1 MFRLLGAEDL
11 RKAVAGL
18 RRMEDRPR
26 DVDWQKIEYE
36 ASRGKACMGEPCA
49 VSDRGEAERL
59 YRRGLRLEYFT
70 LAYNLLEAAASIGFG
85 LRAGSIALVGFGL
98 DSVVESLSGLVLV
111 WRLRMHGKVSGEEE
125 QRVEK
130 RAMRLVAVTFLVL
143 GVYILYECLDK
154 LIGREVPEPSLPG
167 MVISALSLV
176 VMPFLAR
183 WKRLTGERLGS
194 RALVADSRETLAC
207 AFLSLSLFVGLGS
220 NYLFGFW
227 QADPIVGL
235 AIAAF
240 LFREGAEV
248 WGEAGEEGEEEGEGG

>member
-1 MFRLLGAEDL
+1 
-11 RKAVAGL
+11 
-18 RRMEDRPR
+18 MEDM
-26 DVDWQKIEYE
+26 
-36 ASRGKACMGEPCA
+36 STRGDKNTGEPGA
-49 VSDRGEAERL
+49 GHGGGETERL
-59 YRRGLRLEYFT
+59 YRRGLHLEYFT

-154 LIGREVPEPSLPG
+154 LIGREMPEPSLPG
-167 MVISALSLV
+167 LVISALSLAI
-176 VMPFLAR
+176 MPFLAR

-194 RALVADSRETLAC
+194 KALVADSRETLAC
-207 AFLSLSLFVGLGS
+207 AFLSLSLFLGLGS

-227 QADPIVGL
+227 QADPIAGL
-235 AIAAF
+235 VIAAF
-240 LFREGAEV
+240 LFQEGAEV
-248 WGEAGEEGEEEGEGG
+248 WGEEGEEGEEEGEGG